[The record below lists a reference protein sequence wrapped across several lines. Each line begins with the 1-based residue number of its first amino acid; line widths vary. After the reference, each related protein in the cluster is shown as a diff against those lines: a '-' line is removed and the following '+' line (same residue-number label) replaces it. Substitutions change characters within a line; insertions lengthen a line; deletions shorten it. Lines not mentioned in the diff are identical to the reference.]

1 MRGASA
7 TRETL
12 MAPALLTPEALAQV
26 GRQDAVRRGLVTAHD
41 IAKFCSGILEEGPEH
56 FDAAAARAMG
66 HPGIVAPPTFA

>member
-41 IAKFCSGILEEGPEH
+41 IAKFCSGRHWNSGEKAPIGKGLATGL
-56 FDAAAARAMG
+56 RAN
-66 HPGIVAPPTFA
+66 VNWN